1 MPITKVGDVS
11 VDISAEGGHS
21 KKREREKRPAHYGE
35 EQYLR
40 SDDRRG
46 NGRHIIHVGVQ
57 TESLISA
64 S

>member
-11 VDISAEGGHS
+11 VAITAEGGHS

-35 EQYLR
+35 EQHLR

-46 NGRHIIHVGVQ
+46 NGDI
-57 TESLISA
+57 
-64 S
+64 